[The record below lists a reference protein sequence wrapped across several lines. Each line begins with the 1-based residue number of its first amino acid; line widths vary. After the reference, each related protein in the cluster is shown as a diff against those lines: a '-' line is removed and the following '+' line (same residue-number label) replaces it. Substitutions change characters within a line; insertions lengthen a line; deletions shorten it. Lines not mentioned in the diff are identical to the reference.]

1 MRRKR
6 VLRFTFVSLL
16 AGAFVGLIAGLAFG
30 GANGGGALTVATNS
44 GASSQQTATTEV
56 DDALVGQTMTPERA
70 KLIGSN
76 EMGLVLVVV
85 YNRIS
90 AEATDASIRTPE
102 QFRDDLALLESEG
115 FYPININDL
124 ATGNVDIP
132 AGKSP
137 VAITFDGS
145 SPGHYRILDDGTVDP
160 TCAVG
165 IMQGLIEGGYW
176 QPKGTFFCL
185 LDVVPNENEI
195 FGQTER
201 QKEKLRNLVDWGY
214 EVGSNSM
221 TYMDLSAATEDS
233 IRSELANSQTTLDDI
248 IGSDYAV
255 SSLALPYGRFPK
267 SASLLAS
274 GTWVQSPGKE
284 YPYKYTAAVA
294 LGKTPC
300 ASPFSTTFDPMHIPR
315 IVSAGENLSVAID
328 ELKRNSRLMYIS
340 DGDPTSVSAPSSLDP
355 SLGEPRDGLGRPVIR
370 Y

>member
-30 GANGGGALTVATNS
+30 GGSGGGALTVATNS
-44 GASSQQTATTEV
+44 DAASQQTATTLA
-56 DDALVGQTMTPERA
+56 DDPLVGQPMTPERA

-85 YNRIS
+85 YNKIS
-90 AEATDASIRTPE
+90 TEATDASIRTPE
-102 QFRDDLALLESEG
+102 QFRDDLALLDSEG

-124 ATGNVDIP
+124 ITGNVDIP

-137 VAITFDGS
+137 VAVTFDGS
-145 SPGHYRILDDGTVDP
+145 SPGHYRILDDGTLDP

-165 IMQGLIEGGYW
+165 IMQQLIEGGYW

-195 FGQTER
+195 FGQSER
-201 QKEKLRNLVDWGY
+201 QREKLRNLVEWGY
-214 EVGSNSM
+214 EVGSNTM
-221 TYMDLSAATEDS
+221 TDLDLSAATEDS
-233 IRSELANSQTTLDDI
+233 IRKELADSQTNLNDI
-248 IGSDYAV
+248 IASDNAV

-267 SASLLAS
+267 STSLLLS
-274 GTWVQSPGKE
+274 GTWEQSPGKVF
-284 YPYKYTAAVA
+284 PYRYTAAVG
-294 LGKTPC
+294 LGNTPC
-300 ASPFSTTFDPMHIPR
+300 ASPFSTTFDPMHVPR
-315 IVSAGENLSVAID
+315 IVSAGENLAVAID
-328 ELKRNSRLMYIS
+328 ELKRNSQLLYIS
-340 DGDPTSVSAPSSLDP
+340 DGDPTTVSAPHTLDP
-355 SLGEPRDGLGRPVIR
+355 SLGEPRDDLGRPVIR